1 MGRAYEEMF
10 LMLFGAGGFE
20 GNRYR
25 LSQRSRRRPY
35 DDSVAPDRT
44 RRQCSS
50 LW

>member
-1 MGRAYEEMF
+1 MGSAYHEMS
-10 LMLFGAGGFE
+10 LILFGAGGFE

-25 LSQRSRRRPY
+25 LSQRSKRRPD

-44 RRQCSS
+44 HRQCSS